1 MQNENS
7 ETLVIASI
15 PENINSVELYID
27 RILKMY
33 NIDDELYGN
42 VLISVIEGA
51 NNAIT
56 HGNNCDVSKQVKIE
70 HLLSENKKS
79 ITFIIADEG
88 SGFDYNNLPDP
99 TAPENIED
107 FGGRGVFLMKQ
118 LADVTIFQKQG
129 SIVELTFKL

>member
-1 MQNENS
+1 MFE
-7 ETLVIASI
+7 
-15 PENINSVELYID
+15 ELKLTEDLTIFTSK
-27 RILKMY
+27 IT
-33 NIDDELYGN
+33 NIDNSMLVKDLEY
-42 VLISVIEGA
+42 
-51 NNAIT
+51 
-56 HGNNCDVSKQVKIE
+56 NCDVSKQVKIE

-79 ITFIIADEG
+79 ITFIITDEG
-88 SGFDYNNLPDP
+88 SGFDYNNLADP